1 METRIKDTLMRLLE
15 AIKQSDTQGVLSGM
29 EEVETLARQPDAGLH
44 PQLAHFLERRSYAKA
59 LQYLQEAENSAD

>member
-15 AIKQSDTQGVLSGM
+15 AIKQSDTQGVLRGM

-59 LQYLQEAENSAD
+59 LQYLEETGTSVS